1 MVHNSLETTRTV
13 QNYPFSP
20 KTVQTP
26 LKLPELLQKLPEPLS
41 KLSELPQN
49 SEWTDI
55 RSEKCTSF
63 LQYYNLC
70 DVISHILR
78 IWKIFWFLTIVF
90 SCQQSFWC
98 LFWRTLPLIWATHK
112 YGPYIPNYIKSAY
125 NKTPPC
131 CRWNHRSFHSQSNNK
146 YWRWLDCLTQQK
158 GTEPARRITRNTFES
173 NAWPPIEITMLYHVL

>member
-1 MVHNSLETTRTV
+1 MILVTSRCWWHCHLGKSKILINVKITLVTKIAKSV
-13 QNYPFSP
+13 INIA
-20 KTVQTP
+20 
-26 LKLPELLQKLPEPLS
+26 
-41 KLSELPQN
+41 KLSANNFVSNMSSCPIILWSLP
-49 SEWTDI
+49 
-55 RSEKCTSF
+55 
-63 LQYYNLC
+63 YNDLC

-78 IWKIFWFLTIVF
+78 IEKIFWFLTIVF